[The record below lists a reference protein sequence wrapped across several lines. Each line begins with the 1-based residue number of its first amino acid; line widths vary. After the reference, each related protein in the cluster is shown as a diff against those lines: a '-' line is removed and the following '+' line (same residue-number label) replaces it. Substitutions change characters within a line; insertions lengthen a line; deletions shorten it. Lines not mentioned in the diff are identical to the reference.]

1 MGNSIRII
9 VDAIL
14 IILSVAI
21 LISVIKE
28 VL

>member
-14 IILSVAI
+14 IILNVAI

>member
-14 IILSVAI
+14 IILNIAI